1 MKHANTKAAAA
12 ALTILMTAAVFTG
25 CAAGRK
31 NQMPSFT
38 DTRNLAASG
47 QPKDNGL
54 HPTAYN
60 GEGYVVIRLS
70 QVQPSQQ
77 TVKEGAFTGYVTSI
91 RDLNVRAEPRATS
104 AYLGGIPHGS
114 PVAVKGAV
122 QENGKDTGWYQID
135 YNGRTAYVAAMYV
148 GKDAPDAQQTTKDT
162 AFTGYVTSLGDLNVR
177 SEPRAT
183 SGLLGT
189 LPRGS
194 KVEVKA
200 AVQNNGK
207 STDWYQIDYNGKTAY
222 VAAMYVSKTAPGAQQ
237 SGGAFTGFV
246 TSAGDLNVREEA
258 RATSRRLGTL
268 PRGSKVEVK
277 AAVQENGKDTGW
289 YEIAYNGKTAYVA
302 AMYVGKTA
310 PGTQQ
315 TGSTAFT
322 GYVTSLQDL
331 NVRAEPRATAQCLG
345 RLPRGSKVE
354 VKAAVQENGKDTGWY
369 EIAYNGKTA
378 YVAAMY
384 VGKTAPAPQQ
394 TLRSNAFT
402 GYVTSVGDLNVR
414 AEPKV
419 SAQRLGGLPRGSQ
432 VNVRGMVQENGKD
445 TGWYQITYNGKT
457 AYVASAFVSKTK
469 PTK

>member
-1 MKHANTKAAAA
+1 MKHAKTKAAAA

-31 NQMPSFT
+31 NQMPTFT
-38 DTRNLAASG
+38 DTRNLNASG
-47 QPKDNGL
+47 QPKGDSL

-104 AYLGGIPHGS
+104 AYLGGIPHGG

-148 GKDAPDAQQTTKDT
+148 GKEAPDAQQTTKDT
-162 AFTGYVTSLGDLNVR
+162 AFTGYVTS
-177 SEPRAT
+177 
-183 SGLLGT
+183 
-189 LPRGS
+189 
-194 KVEVKA
+194 
-200 AVQNNGK
+200 
-207 STDWYQIDYNGKTAY
+207 
-222 VAAMYVSKTAPGAQQ
+222 
-237 SGGAFTGFV
+237 
-246 TSAGDLNVREEA
+246 AGDLNVRAEP

-289 YEIAYNGKTAYVA
+289 YEIVY
-302 AMYVGKTA
+302 
-310 PGTQQ
+310 
-315 TGSTAFT
+315 
-322 GYVTSLQDL
+322 D
-331 NVRAEPRATAQCLG
+331 
-345 RLPRGSKVE
+345 
-354 VKAAVQENGKDTGWY
+354 
-369 EIAYNGKTA
+369 GKTA

-394 TLRSNAFT
+394 TVKSNAFT

-414 AEPKV
+414 SEPKV

-457 AYVASAFVSKTK
+457 AYVAAAFVSKTK

>member
-31 NQMPSFT
+31 NQMPTFT
-38 DTRNLAASG
+38 DTRNLNASG
-47 QPKDNGL
+47 QPKGDSL

-122 QENGKDTGWYQID
+122 QENGKDTGWY
-135 YNGRTAYVAAMYV
+135 
-148 GKDAPDAQQTTKDT
+148 
-162 AFTGYVTSLGDLNVR
+162 
-177 SEPRAT
+177 
-183 SGLLGT
+183 
-189 LPRGS
+189 
-194 KVEVKA
+194 
-200 AVQNNGK
+200 
-207 STDWYQIDYNGKTAY
+207 
-222 VAAMYVSKTAPGAQQ
+222 
-237 SGGAFTGFV
+237 
-246 TSAGDLNVREEA
+246 
-258 RATSRRLGTL
+258 
-268 PRGSKVEVK
+268 
-277 AAVQENGKDTGW
+277 
-289 YEIAYNGKTAYVA
+289 
-302 AMYVGKTA
+302 
-310 PGTQQ
+310 
-315 TGSTAFT
+315 
-322 GYVTSLQDL
+322 
-331 NVRAEPRATAQCLG
+331 
-345 RLPRGSKVE
+345 
-354 VKAAVQENGKDTGWY
+354 

-394 TLRSNAFT
+394 TIKSNAFT

-414 AEPKV
+414 VEPKV

>member
-31 NQMPSFT
+31 NQVPTFT
-38 DTRNLAASG
+38 APRNLTVSG
-47 QPKDNGL
+47 QPEDDSR
-54 HPTAYN
+54 PAAYN

-70 QVQPSQQ
+70 QVQTAQQ

-91 RDLNVRAEPRATS
+91 RDLNVRSEPRATS

-114 PVAVKGAV
+114 PVAVKGSV

-135 YNGRTAYVAAMYV
+135 YNGSTAYVAAMYV
-148 GKDAPDAQQTTKDT
+148 GKEAPDAQQTASDT
-162 AFTGYVTSLGDLNVR
+162 AFTGYVVSLGDLNVR
-177 SEPRAT
+177 TEPRAT

-222 VAAMYVSKTAPGAQQ
+222 VAAMYVSKTAPGTQQ
-237 SGGAFTGFV
+237 TGGAFTGYV
-246 TSAGDLNVREEA
+246 ISAGDLNVREEA

-268 PRGSKVEVK
+268 PRGSKVQVK
-277 AAVQENGKDTGW
+277 ASVQENGKDTGW
-289 YEIAYNGKTAYVA
+289 YEIDYNGKTAYVA

-310 PGTQQ
+310 SGTQQ
-315 TGSTAFT
+315 TASTAFT
-322 GYVTSLQDL
+322 GYVISFQDL
-331 NVRAEPRATAQCLG
+331 NVRSEPRATAQCLG
-345 RLPRGSKVE
+345 RLSRGSKVE
-354 VKAAVQENGKDTGWY
+354 VKASVQEKGRDTGWY
-369 EIAYNGKTA
+369 EISYDGKTA

-394 TLRSNAFT
+394 TVRSNAFT
-402 GYVTSVGDLNVR
+402 GFVTSVGDLNVR

-457 AYVASAFVSKTK
+457 AYVAAAFVGKTK
-469 PTK
+469 PGK

>member
-1 MKHANTKAAAA
+1 MKHAKTKAAAA

-31 NQMPSFT
+31 NQVPTFT
-38 DTRNLAASG
+38 DTRNLNASG
-47 QPKDNGL
+47 QPKGDSL
-54 HPTAYN
+54 HPAAYN

-70 QVQPSQQ
+70 QVQTAQQ

-91 RDLNVRAEPRATS
+91 RDLNVRSEPRATS
-104 AYLGGIPHGS
+104 TYLGGIPHGS

-135 YNGRTAYVAAMYV
+135 YNGGTAYVAAMYV
-148 GKDAPDAQQTTKDT
+148 GKEAPDAQQTTRDT
-162 AFTGYVTSLGDLNVR
+162 AFTGYVVSLGDLNVR
-177 SEPRAT
+177 MEPRAT

-200 AVQNNGK
+200 
-207 STDWYQIDYNGKTAY
+207 S
-222 VAAMYVSKTAPGAQQ
+222 
-237 SGGAFTGFV
+237 
-246 TSAGDLNVREEA
+246 
-258 RATSRRLGTL
+258 
-268 PRGSKVEVK
+268 
-277 AAVQENGKDTGW
+277 VQENGKDTGW
-289 YEIAYNGKTAYVA
+289 YEIDYNGKTAYVA

-310 PGTQQ
+310 SGSQQTGTQQ

-322 GYVTSLQDL
+322 GYVISLQDL
-331 NVRAEPRATAQCLG
+331 NVRAEPKVSAPCLG

-369 EIAYNGKTA
+369 EIAYDGKTA

-394 TLRSNAFT
+394 TVKSNAFT

-414 AEPKV
+414 SEPKV
-419 SAQRLGGLPRGSQ
+419 SAQRLGGLSRGSQ

-457 AYVASAFVSKTK
+457 AYVAAAFVSKTK

>member
-1 MKHANTKAAAA
+1 M
-12 ALTILMTAAVFTG
+12 
-25 CAAGRK
+25 
-31 NQMPSFT
+31 
-38 DTRNLAASG
+38 
-47 QPKDNGL
+47 
-54 HPTAYN
+54 
-60 GEGYVVIRLS
+60 
-70 QVQPSQQ
+70 
-77 TVKEGAFTGYVTSI
+77 
-91 RDLNVRAEPRATS
+91 
-104 AYLGGIPHGS
+104 
-114 PVAVKGAV
+114 
-122 QENGKDTGWYQID
+122 
-135 YNGRTAYVAAMYV
+135 
-148 GKDAPDAQQTTKDT
+148 
-162 AFTGYVTSLGDLNVR
+162 
-177 SEPRAT
+177 
-183 SGLLGT
+183 
-189 LPRGS
+189 
-194 KVEVKA
+194 
-200 AVQNNGK
+200 
-207 STDWYQIDYNGKTAY
+207 
-222 VAAMYVSKTAPGAQQ
+222 
-237 SGGAFTGFV
+237 
-246 TSAGDLNVREEA
+246 
-258 RATSRRLGTL
+258 
-268 PRGSKVEVK
+268 
-277 AAVQENGKDTGW
+277 QENGKDTGW

-331 NVRAEPRATAQCLG
+331 NVRAEPKVSAPCLG

-394 TLRSNAFT
+394 TIKSNAFT

>member
-1 MKHANTKAAAA
+1 MKHANSKAAAA

-31 NQMPSFT
+31 NQVPTFT
-38 DTRNLAASG
+38 DTRNLNASG
-47 QPKDNGL
+47 QPKGDSL
-54 HPTAYN
+54 HPAAYN

-70 QVQPSQQ
+70 QVQTAQQ

-91 RDLNVRAEPRATS
+91 RDLNVRSEPRATS
-104 AYLGGIPHGS
+104 TYLGGIPHGS

-135 YNGRTAYVAAMYV
+135 YNGSTAYVAAMYV
-148 GKDAPDAQQTTKDT
+148 GKEAPDAQQTTRDT
-162 AFTGYVTSLGDLNVR
+162 AFTGYVVSLGDLNVR
-177 SEPRAT
+177 MEPRAT

-200 AVQNNGK
+200 AVQENGK
-207 STDWYQIDYNGKTAY
+207 DTGWYEIAYNGKTAY
-222 VAAMYVSKTAPGAQQ
+222 VAAMYVGKTAPGAQQ
-237 SGGAFTGFV
+237 TGGAFTGYV
-246 TSAGDLNVREEA
+246 ISAGDLNVRAEP

-310 PGTQQ
+310 PGAQQ
-315 TGSTAFT
+315 TGGAFT
-322 GYVTSLQDL
+322 GYVISAGDL
-331 NVRAEPRATAQCLG
+331 NVRAEPRATSRRLG
-345 RLPRGSKVE
+345 TLPRGSKVE

-369 EIAYNGKTA
+369 EIAYDGKTA

-394 TLRSNAFT
+394 TVKSNAFT

-414 AEPKV
+414 SEPKV
-419 SAQRLGGLPRGSQ
+419 SAQRLGGLSRGSQ

-457 AYVASAFVSKTK
+457 AYVAAAFVSKTK